1 MYGAVG
7 YPNKVAK
14 TVIVGKKADLVCRLL
29 YILTY
34 FIRCS
39 EVHEN
44 RETREEVV
52 MEYKEVA
59 TNCGYDFIQT
69 TESGY
74 NTSQDV
80 TDSEDSD
87 RQTHH
92 LESSLETVEETSES
106 LASPVESG
114 TFDMERRSTLTS
126 DNKTDASTPDDGER
140 TPVAISPES
149 LIKCNEG
156 GLVIEAKSEFIAP
169 VGKAPL
175 EHEQTIEGASLERKR
190 DLMLP
195 INQLCAGDSNAPI
208 VKCKEDV
215 VVERKLEAGV
225 PVGRAAPSNLVLSI
239 DQSSDSREPI
249 IRCKD
254 NVVVER
260 KLVAEIPVGHSAPNN
275 FVRSD
280 TIDCQEPLIKCK
292 DSVDTISHPRCES
305 VALVGRANVD
315 GEIHCKGNAIL
326 EAKKECVSHVGR
338 SSHMSAQTLGSAIV
352 RTDDNENK
360 LVDQFSNP
368 KTKSV
373 NTKCND
379 PIDNTNHVCENK
391 TTKACESLSLKLASK
406 QCNATQLVNNNL
418 ESNGRKS
425 PVPESGGRRSP
436 GIKEAHDLYVN
447 SNTKS
452 GVTSVLNQMEKASFL
467 RSLSSS
473 SSTSSVFSSDLDYSS
488 GLWMG
493 VNKGSEVIADSRPS
507 REQYTRGIST
517 TSVFSTTSSTHSY
530 ETDGTLT
537 PDHEELPLAL

>member
-14 TVIVGKKADLVCRLL
+14 TVIVGKKADVVCRLL

-44 RETREEVV
+44 RETREEVI

-106 LASPVESG
+106 LASPVEESG
-114 TFDMERRSTLTS
+114 TFDMERRSTLTG
-126 DNKTDASTPDDGER
+126 DNRTDASSPDDGER
-140 TPVAISPES
+140 TPVAVSPQS
-149 LIKCNEG
+149 LIKCKEG
-156 GLVIEAKSEFIAP
+156 GLVMEAKTEFIAP
-169 VGKAPL
+169 VGN
-175 EHEQTIEGASLERKR
+175 EGASQERKQ

-195 INQLCAGDSNAPI
+195 INQLCAGDSNEPI
-208 VKCKEDV
+208 IKCKEDV
-215 VVERKLEAGV
+215 VVERKLEAEV
-225 PVGRAAPSNLVLSI
+225 PVGRAAPSNLVLPI
-239 DQSSDSREPI
+239 NQSSDSREPI

-254 NVVVER
+254 DVVVER
-260 KLVAEIPVGHSAPNN
+260 KRVAEIPVGHSAQSS
-275 FVRSD
+275 FVQSD
-280 TIDCQEPLIKCK
+280 NCQQPLIKCK
-292 DSVDTISHPRCES
+292 DVVDTISQPKCES
-305 VALVGRANVD
+305 VALVGRANID
-315 GEIHCKGNAIL
+315 GEIRCKDDTIL
-326 EAKKECVSHVGR
+326 EAKKECVAHVGR
-338 SSHMSAQTLGSAIV
+338 SSHMNAQTLGSAIM

-368 KTKSV
+368 KTNSVDIKS
-373 NTKCND
+373 ND
-379 PIDNTNHVCENK
+379 QIDNTNHVFENQ

-406 QCNATQLVNNNL
+406 QCNATQILNNNS
-418 ESNGRKS
+418 ESNDRKS

-447 SNTKS
+447 GNTKS
-452 GVTSVLNQMEKASFL
+452 GMTSVLNQMEKASFL

-473 SSTSSVFSSDLDYSS
+473 SSTSSVFSNDLDYSC

-493 VNKGSEVIADSRPS
+493 VNKGSEVIADSRPFG
-507 REQYTRGIST
+507 EQYTRGIST